1 MDSNQSRSARPRFS
15 IPLFPFLIAGW
26 LFLFSLCAPSVSFA
40 EPGHSYI
47 GYQLGY
53 ESTQG
58 DVTGSSLFAGI
69 RAGYGFP
76 SPLSVTLRGGLGAS
90 WTGAWGMGARKDKI

>member
-1 MDSNQSRSARPRFS
+1 MNRLTSLVRS
-15 IPLFPFLIAGW
+15 IPHSSFRIAGW
-26 LFLFSLCAPSVSFA
+26 LFLFSLCAVSVSSA